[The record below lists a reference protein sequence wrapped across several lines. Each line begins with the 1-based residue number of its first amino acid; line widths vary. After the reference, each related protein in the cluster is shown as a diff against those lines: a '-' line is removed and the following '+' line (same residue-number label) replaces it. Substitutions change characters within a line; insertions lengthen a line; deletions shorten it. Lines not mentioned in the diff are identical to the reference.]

1 MKIYFY
7 TNIGKIRT
15 NNEDGLLVKCRS
27 ENYIVYE
34 ASLSTPIKKE
44 DFCYFFTVVDGMG
57 GTEKGEIATKV
68 VLENLKKY
76 TFNTKEEL
84 QNIFKFSIEELE
96 DAKVDSGCAVAG
108 IKIDNNT
115 AKIFN
120 IGDCRVYKKQKNYA
134 KRVSKDHSV
143 VEEMVDSG
151 LISFTEAHN
160 HPKSNLLTSSI
171 MPYKDFK
178 LFFTEDNIKENDIF
192 LVCSDGVWGE
202 LSIDEMDECFE
213 RSNIDEINEELFN
226 KLTQAEQKDNL
237 TYILIQI

>member
-1 MKIYFY
+1 MKVCFY
-7 TNIGKIRT
+7 TNIGKVRS
-15 NNEDGLLVKCRS
+15 NNEDGLLVKCRN
-27 ENYIVYE
+27 ENTIIYE
-34 ASLSTPIKKE
+34 ASLSSPVKKE
-44 DFCYFFTVVDGMG
+44 DFCYSFIVVDGMG
-57 GTEKGEIATKV
+57 GTEKGEVATKI

-76 TFNTKEEL
+76 SFNTKEDLE
-84 QNIFKFSIEELE
+84 NIFRFSITELE
-96 DAKVDSGCAVAG
+96 NKKVDSGCAIAG
-108 IKIDNNT
+108 IKIDKNI

-120 IGDCRVYKKQKNYA
+120 VGDCRVYKKHKNYA

-151 LISFTEAHN
+151 LINVAEAHN

-178 LFFTEDNIKENDIF
+178 VFFTEDNIKENDVF
-192 LVCSDGVWGE
+192 LICSDGVWGE

-213 RSNIDEINEELFN
+213 ENDINAINQKLFHTLS
-226 KLTQAEQKDNL
+226 KKEQKDNL